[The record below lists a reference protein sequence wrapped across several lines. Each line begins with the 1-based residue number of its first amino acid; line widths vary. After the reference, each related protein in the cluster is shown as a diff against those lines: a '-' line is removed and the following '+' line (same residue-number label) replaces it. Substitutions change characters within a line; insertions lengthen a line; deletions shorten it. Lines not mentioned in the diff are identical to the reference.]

1 MDEMNEAIY
10 SPEWTKIGAEVMK
23 EYQDDKFKNIHNLGI
38 NVAFLTSKEAPVTKG
53 KAKMGECIAVKKEYH
68 KRFIPHDYLIIIY
81 EPNVQHM
88 TPEQK
93 KILVEHELMHINAY
107 ENEEGET
114 KLGINP
120 HEVEDFQEIIDKYGA
135 DWAKDVHTQ
144 MTWDDYNEEYIET
157 DPQEEKT
164 A

>member
-1 MDEMNEAIY
+1 
-10 SPEWTKIGAEVMK
+10 
-23 EYQDDKFKNIHNLGI
+23 
-38 NVAFLTSKEAPVTKG
+38 
-53 KAKMGECIAVKKEYH
+53 MGECIAVKKEYH

-157 DPQEEKT
+157 DPQEEKS